1 MPRSGVPDCL
11 QPEQSSRTPKKMTQM
26 KRAPRAQRPYRNG
39 LPSCGTSTNQRY
51 LSCHT
56 VPSARAAC
64 GRVPSRRTPTTL
76 QLPGCQSPIAFIV
89 WRQGGR
95 QVGHRRAVADG
106 VKNASLCFLF
116 VGVLRRTHCDA
127 CARAAD
133 SVVWH
138 LAPQCGLLYGYAC
151 TTGCPVSH
159 IIESIPVYR
168 SETVDSRSIN
178 GNPIFEKFSMC
189 KSYRADGVGSTWSR
203 ISSVVASGRLVR

>member
-1 MPRSGVPDCL
+1 MKATPSPPLARRTMPRSGVPDCL

-133 SVVWH
+133 SSSGIWLRSVGCCMDTPVQ
-138 LAPQCGLLYGYAC
+138 LDVLYR
-151 TTGCPVSH
+151 T
-159 IIESIPVYR
+159 
-168 SETVDSRSIN
+168 
-178 GNPIFEKFSMC
+178 K
-189 KSYRADGVGSTWSR
+189 
-203 ISSVVASGRLVR
+203 